1 MKKRIIGAIAIAC
14 AVIWCIR
21 YYTLNGTFAVH
32 GIYQEEVYT
41 MYDVVEFDDC
51 MSYGGYEAYVN
62 SGKKY
67 DDFVVFRCIEYDSL
81 EFRHF
86 IVILP
91 SHTTDYMYKL
101 LRY

>member
-51 MSYGGYEAYVN
+51 MSYGGYEAPGYSIV
-62 SGKKY
+62 
-67 DDFVVFRCIEYDSL
+67 L
-81 EFRHF
+81 EA
-86 IVILP
+86 VIAISVYFLLAKLP
-91 SHTTDYMYKL
+91 ASPAT
-101 LRY
+101 

>member
-51 MSYGGYEAYVN
+51 MSYGG
-62 SGKKY
+62 
-67 DDFVVFRCIEYDSL
+67 
-81 EFRHF
+81 
-86 IVILP
+86 
-91 SHTTDYMYKL
+91 
-101 LRY
+101 

>member
-51 MSYGGYEAYVN
+51 MSYGGYEAPGYSIVQKQHALLMRKTIWKN
-62 SGKKY
+62 WERTSGI
-67 DDFVVFRCIEYDSL
+67 FSIFQN
-81 EFRHF
+81 
-86 IVILP
+86 VIWN
-91 SHTTDYMYKL
+91 
-101 LRY
+101 